1 LRQVIDTPCVSV
13 FSDWLSGMDKRGRAI
28 LCSRF

>member
-1 LRQVIDTPCVSV
+1 LRQVIDAPRVGV
-13 FSDWLSGMDKRGRAI
+13 FLDWLSGMDKRGRAV